1 MNRRIKCVSRMIFDP
16 VSISTSIDL
25 SIKYVYIDNTISIY
39 NNIIF
44 ILISDISDISDIQY
58 EYINKNIEYYKYI
71 SYAS

>member
-1 MNRRIKCVSRMIFDP
+1 MIFDP